1 MPTKKVK
8 AKKLDKKLK
17 KKPDNKPDKKLDTK
31 QEKQKDKEQ
40 NKKQEGFVFRVKLG
54 DREIELR
61 GAYEEVTKTI
71 ENLPNMIG
79 NVNKAFDITQPKTV
93 ATITVKTE
101 QPPKKPAKTK
111 AEESK
116 QSYPK
121 IPSSKNCSEAIL
133 KFLETDWGKWRPRTM
148 KELKEAIKFNK
159 MKYPG
164 RMLSATLD
172 ALAEKGKVRRWN
184 TNTGFV
190 YILAEEKSSGGGKSK

>member
-8 AKKLDKKLK
+8 VKKLDKKLK
-17 KKPDNKPDKKLDTK
+17 KKPDKKLDKT
-31 QEKQKDKEQ
+31 QEKKQDKEQ
-40 NKKQEGFVFRVKLG
+40 DKKPEGFVFRVKLG

-71 ENLPNMIG
+71 ENLPNLMG

-101 QPPKKPAKTK
+101 QPPTKVAKKET
-111 AEESK
+111 EESK

-148 KELKEAIKFNK
+148 KELKEAMKFNK
-159 MKYPG
+159 LKYPG

-190 YILAEEKSSGGGKSK
+190 YILAEEKSSAGGKSK